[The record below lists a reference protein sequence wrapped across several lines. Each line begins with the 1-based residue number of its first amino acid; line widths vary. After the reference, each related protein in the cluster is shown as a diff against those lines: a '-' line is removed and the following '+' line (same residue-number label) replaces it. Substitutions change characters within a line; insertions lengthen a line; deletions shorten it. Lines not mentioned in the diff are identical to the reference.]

1 MYKRCVLIYGED
13 QSRRARGSIG
23 EEEIATERSSHGDA
37 FEIRDLARPRKDKVA
52 IFDANARTIIITGVL
67 YGVCVYVCMFQA
79 RVWLAIPMR
88 KRKQKPP
95 FPACNH
101 ARAERQ
107 DQGKR
112 CHVAADARH
121 AIMHFYVS
129 ARSAGIVIGVHLFRT
144 RAWLGFFGEDCSLHW
159 YSETRMQELK
169 LKIHVSRTCEA
180 SSRGVHSVV
189 WEKRKDK
196 SYIRARIQNGTCYFY
211 THNI

>member
-1 MYKRCVLIYGED
+1 MRNTPGLLIYRRW
-13 QSRRARGSIG
+13 RRALVHLILYLPQVRLAKAYVQEMRTNLWRRSVKASQRVHRRGG
-23 EEEIATERSSHGDA
+23 DRHGA
-37 FEIRDLARPRKDKVA
+37 IFPRRCIRDTRPCAASQGQGRHFRRKCTNNYYYRCF
-52 IFDANARTIIITGVL
+52 IC
-67 YGVCVYVCMFQA
+67 VCVYVCMFQA
-79 RVWLAIPMR
+79 RVWLAIPTR

-144 RAWLGFFGEDCSLHW
+144 RAWLGFFGEDCSLH
-159 YSETRMQELK
+159 
-169 LKIHVSRTCEA
+169 
-180 SSRGVHSVV
+180 
-189 WEKRKDK
+189 
-196 SYIRARIQNGTCYFY
+196 
-211 THNI
+211 